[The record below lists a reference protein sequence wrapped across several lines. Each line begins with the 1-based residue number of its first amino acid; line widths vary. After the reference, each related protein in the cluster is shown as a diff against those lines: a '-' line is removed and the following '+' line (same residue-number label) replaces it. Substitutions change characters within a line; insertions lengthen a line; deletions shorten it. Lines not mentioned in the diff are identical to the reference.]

1 MKKVSIF
8 IIITLGILAIIVLE
22 GRALHQ
28 LRTERTGANPAMLPF
43 YLLCVGSE
51 WVISAESKPS
61 QEHAEI

>member
-28 LRTERTGANPAMLPF
+28 LRTEHAGATPEMLPF
-43 YLLCVGSE
+43 YLLCIGHE
-51 WVISAESKPS
+51 WVIPVKTQPNH
-61 QEHAEI
+61 QL

>member
-28 LRTERTGANPAMLPF
+28 LRTEHAGATPEMLPF
-43 YLLCVGSE
+43 YLLFIGHE
-51 WVISAESKPS
+51 WVTPVKTQPNH
-61 QEHAEI
+61 QL